1 MSDGGTEHPAAEERF
16 GRLAHELRFEVLQ
29 ELNRADGPLTFSEL
43 REAVGVEDSGQ
54 FNYHL
59 GKLVGPFVHKSG
71 QGYSLSVAGKRAV
84 GTVFAGEFA
93 DGYNLDDEPVPA
105 SGSCYSCDA
114 ALQVEFGES
123 RLRLACSSCDWVY
136 TAPEIPPG
144 ALAGVDR
151 EEIPGLIDRWSRR
164 LLVSLDL
171 GICEYCD
178 GHVEGTVCQPGEQA
192 APEWFGEGEVTQDVI
207 LVYTCRRCGFSTHA
221 VLPVVALTR
230 PALAAFYHEHGI
242 DLRSQPDWTL
252 DLLVDPAVT
261 VSQETP
267 LRVTLSV
274 TLDDETRVFVFDR
287 EAELVAEHTP
297 TDR

>member
-1 MSDGGTEHPAAEERF
+1 MSDGGAEHPPAEEAF

-29 ELNRADGPLTFSEL
+29 ELNRAEGPLTFSEL
-43 REAVGVEDSGQ
+43 HEAVGVQDSGQ

-59 GKLVGPFVHKSG
+59 GKLVGPFVRKSEH
-71 QGYSLSVAGKRAV
+71 GYSLSVAGKRAV

-93 DGYNLDDEPVPA
+93 GGYESDDGPVSAP
-105 SGSCYSCDA
+105 GSCYDCDA
-114 ALQVEFGES
+114 PLQVQFGEFC
-123 RLRLACSSCDWVY
+123 LRLACSSCDSVY
-136 TAPEIPPG
+136 TEPDIPPG

-164 LLVSLDL
+164 LLASLDL

-178 GHVEGTVCQPGEQA
+178 GHVEGTVCLPGEEA
-192 APEWFGEGEVTQDVI
+192 APEWFDEAKATQDVR
-207 LVYTCRRCGFSTHA
+207 LAYNCRRCGFSTHA

-242 DLRSQPDWTL
+242 NLRNRPDWTL
-252 DLLVDPAVT
+252 DLLADPGVT
-261 VSQETP
+261 VTQETP
-267 LRVTLSV
+267 LRVELSV

-287 EAELVAEHTP
+287 EAELVEERTP
-297 TDR
+297 TG